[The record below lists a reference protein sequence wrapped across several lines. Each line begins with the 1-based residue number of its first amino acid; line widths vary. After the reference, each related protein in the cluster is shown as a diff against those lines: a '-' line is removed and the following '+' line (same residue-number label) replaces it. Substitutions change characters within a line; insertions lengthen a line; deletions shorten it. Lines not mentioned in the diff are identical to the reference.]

1 MADMAV
7 INVSG
12 AAYAHPG
19 GATLFSDV
27 SFKVRSGQHAALVG
41 ANGVGKSTLLQCIAG
56 DLPLLEG
63 TVATD
68 AVVAHM
74 PQSIGTGEDA
84 ATTVRELLVRFAPSR
99 IRDAGLALAAAE
111 HANATSPTDATGMD
125 LASAFIEW
133 SEVGGYDQESRWDA
147 CCTSV
152 LGKGLA
158 DVADRPVS
166 RLSGGERKRLVLES
180 LLGSDAEIL
189 LLDEPD
195 NFLDIP
201 AKRWLEQRLAET
213 PKTVLLVSHDREL
226 LAAAADAV
234 ITVEGNGAWTHPG
247 SWATYDDARRARNEA
262 LGDALARWKDEERRL
277 FRYFKELKQRA
288 SISDGNAAK
297 ANAAE
302 SRWERFVA
310 AGPPPPPPSERTVRM
325 KLDGAS
331 SGKVALRCDALE
343 LSGLT
348 DPFDLEVHLG
358 DRVAILGPNG
368 TGKSHLLRLLAS
380 DATVE
385 HEGTFRLGARVQV
398 GLFHQTD
405 DVPRFAGRTPLAIV
419 GDHDLAEQPALA
431 ALGRYGLADTARR
444 EFETLSGGQ
453 RARLQVLHLELSGV
467 NLLLLDEPT
476 DNLDLGSAEALEAAL
491 DDFTGTVLAVT
502 HDRWFLRGFDRFVIL
517 DADCSVAEALDREA
531 ALHVITGDRRCRL
544 RVVARQ
550 AGKPTR
556 CDGSPARSAVG

>member
-1 MADMAV
+1 MAV

-19 GATLFSDV
+19 GATLFRDV

-41 ANGVGKSTLLQCIAG
+41 ANGVGKSTLLRCIEG
-56 DLPLLEG
+56 ELPLLEG
-63 TVATD
+63 SVATD

-74 PQSIGTGEDA
+74 PQSIGTGDDA
-84 ATTVRELLVRFAPSR
+84 STTVHQLLVRFAPSR

-111 HANATSPTDATGMD
+111 HANATSPTDATGID
-125 LASAFIEW
+125 LANAFIEW

-147 CCTSV
+147 CCSAV

-158 DVADRPVS
+158 DVASRPVS
-166 RLSGGERKRLVLES
+166 RLSGGERKRLVLVS
-180 LLGSDAEIL
+180 LLGSDADIL

-213 PKTVLLVSHDREL
+213 SKTVLVVSHDREL

-247 SWATYDDARRARNEA
+247 SWATYDDARRARNDA

-310 AGPPPPPPSERTVRM
+310 AGTPPPPPPERSVRM
-325 KLDGAS
+325 KLAGAD
-331 SGKVALRCDALE
+331 SGKVALRCEALE

-368 TGKSHLLRLLAS
+368 TGKSHLLRLRAG
-380 DATVE
+380 DVTVE
-385 HEGTFRLGARVQV
+385 HDGTYRLGARVHA

-405 DVPRFAGRTPLAIV
+405 EVARFTGRTPLAIV

-431 ALGRYGLADTARR
+431 ALGRYGLADGARR
-444 EFETLSGGQ
+444 EFETLSGGE

-476 DNLDLGSAEALEAAL
+476 DNLDVESAEALEEGLEA
-491 DDFTGTVLAVT
+491 FEGTVLAVT
-502 HDRWFLRGFDRFVIL
+502 HDRWFARGFDRFLVFG
-517 DADCSVAEALDREA
+517 ADGEVYESDGPVWTE
-531 ALHVITGDRRCRL
+531 G
-544 RVVARQ
+544 RVQRAR
-550 AGKPTR
+550 
-556 CDGSPARSAVG
+556 